1 MCVCVCVCVCVT
13 GPRGPPGD
21 TGATGAT
28 GAPGFSSVPGPAGPR
43 GPAGPIGPPGFP
55 GPIATGGFIGLPGPP
70 GHPGPPGPPGYPGVP
85 GRTGNFV
92 TISNPEHLTVES
104 YTVIIC
110 QQLYLLLSGIRSPT
124 SSIPGLKRSFSASPS
139 DRSSSFFFVK
149 IHYMDSPD
157 CLVLFLSISVLYF
170 LVFFSVFTLFSCRFR
185 AVD

>member
-1 MCVCVCVCVCVT
+1 MPSSRRRSASNRMLHVRRAIFGVSQSYLQVAFHCQYCCNFLLLPNQSVCVVCVCVCVCVT
-13 GPRGPPGD
+13 GPRGPSGD

-28 GAPGFSSVPGPAGPR
+28 GAPGFSSFPGPAGPR

-55 GPIATGGFIGLPGPP
+55 GPIGTGGFIGLRGPP

-124 SSIPGLKRSFSASPS
+124 SSIPG
-139 DRSSSFFFVK
+139 
-149 IHYMDSPD
+149 I
-157 CLVLFLSISVLYF
+157 
-170 LVFFSVFTLFSCRFR
+170 
-185 AVD
+185 